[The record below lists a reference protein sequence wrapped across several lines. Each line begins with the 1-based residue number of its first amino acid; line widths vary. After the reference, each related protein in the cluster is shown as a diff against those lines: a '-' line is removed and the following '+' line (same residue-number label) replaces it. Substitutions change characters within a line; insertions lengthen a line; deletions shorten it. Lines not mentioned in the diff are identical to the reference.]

1 MVCAQTASQTAR
13 RPRAALRRRQRPLG
27 QKAAAFCEV
36 CAQTTSQ
43 TSHGL
48 RLPTGLT
55 TFADSLPSPC
65 LTACAA
71 LSGDKEVDLEN
82 SSERFGTGSSARA
95 DVEGDAASH
104 IRRSSILSRRT
115 VVVRWPL
122 SSDSE
127 RRPSSR
133 DVFGEVVGRISG
145 WALLTRTPLTGVDV
159 RGPRM
164 MGDRKRRA
172 QSSAG
177 FRDGLAGREVTT
189 VGSS

>member
-1 MVCAQTASQTAR
+1 VRSTRRPRADFARCLRMVCAQTASQTAR

-115 VVVRWPL
+115 VVVR
-122 SSDSE
+122 
-127 RRPSSR
+127 
-133 DVFGEVVGRISG
+133 VGRSQVTVN
-145 WALLTRTPLTGVDV
+145 AVHLLET
-159 RGPRM
+159 
-164 MGDRKRRA
+164 
-172 QSSAG
+172 SSAK
-177 FRDGLAGREVTT
+177 LSAGSQGGRY
-189 VGSS
+189 